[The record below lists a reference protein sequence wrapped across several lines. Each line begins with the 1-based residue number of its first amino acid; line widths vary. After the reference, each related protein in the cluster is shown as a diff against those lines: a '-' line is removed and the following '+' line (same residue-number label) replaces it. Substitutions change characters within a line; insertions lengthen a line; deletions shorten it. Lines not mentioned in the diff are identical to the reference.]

1 MPNLFVIG
9 GCNGAGKTT
18 ASLNILPE
26 ILDCKE
32 FVNADTI
39 AYGLNPLMPESVAFE
54 AGKIFLNR
62 INELIGEKKDFAVE
76 STLASKSL
84 ANIIHKARKS
94 GYKTN
99 LIYFWLQNYEVAIER
114 VAERV
119 KLGGHNIPEEVIVR
133 RYYRGINNFFEIY
146 NKISDYWI
154 VMDNTENKTVYVAE
168 GNDKKITDIKDKER
182 WNNFLNNINDNK

>member
-18 ASLNILPE
+18 ASLNILPV

-39 AYGLNPLMPESVAFE
+39 AYGLNPLNPASVAFE

-62 INELIGEKKDFAVE
+62 INELIGERKDFAVE

-84 ANIIHKARKS
+84 AEIIQKAKEHD
-94 GYKTN
+94 YKIN
-99 LIYFWLQNYEVAIER
+99 LILFWLQNYDIAIQR
-114 VAERV
+114 VSERV
-119 KLGGHNIPEEVIVR
+119 KLGGHNIPEEVIIR

-146 NKISDYWI
+146 SKISDYWI
-154 VMDNTENKTVYVAE
+154 VIDNTFDVSENIAQGEKEQAV
-168 GNDKKITDIKDKER
+168 KI
-182 WNNFLNNINDNK
+182 INKNKWEQFQRIWK

>member
-62 INELIGEKKDFAVE
+62 INELISERKDFAVE

-94 GYKTN
+94 GYKIN
-99 LIYFWLQNYEVAIER
+99 LIYFWLQNYEIAIKR

-119 KLGGHNIPEEVIVR
+119 KLGGHNIPEEVILR

-146 NKISDYWI
+146 CKISDYWI
-154 VMDNTENKTVYVAE
+154 VIDNTFEKIVYVAE
-168 GNDKKITDIKDKER
+168 GNKEIITELKDNER
-182 WNNFLNNINDNK
+182 WDKLINIINDNK